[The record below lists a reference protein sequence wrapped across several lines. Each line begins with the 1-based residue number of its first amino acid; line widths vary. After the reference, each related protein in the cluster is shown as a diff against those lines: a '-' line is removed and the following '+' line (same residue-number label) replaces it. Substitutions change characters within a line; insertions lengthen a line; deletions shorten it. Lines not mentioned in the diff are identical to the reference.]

1 MGNLFQELR
10 RRNVFRVSTAYLVLG
25 WLIIEVTDT
34 VFPQFEF
41 PLWTNQFVTLLVILG
56 FPIAV
61 FFAWAFEITPDGI
74 KRESDVNREDSIT
87 THTGRKL
94 NFLIISILVIAL
106 GYFVYESRYAE
117 DSVIDDLQIA
127 EAVTDKSIAVLPFID
142 LSPDRSEAWFSDG
155 LTAEILNNLTQLPEL
170 MVSARTSSF
179 QFRGENRSIPEI
191 AMRLGVTYVV
201 EGSVRRLGDQLRI
214 TAQLIRA
221 DDGFN
226 LWSETYNN
234 STEELF
240 DVQEDVA
247 EKIASALDVF
257 LDDERREMMFQNGT
271 RNIEAFEAYL
281 KGVDIYIKLHDL
293 STNQTLWDA
302 NEFLAQAM
310 ELDPSF
316 ADPFIMHSD
325 AFAHVVMDGNASDFV
340 RVDGEARY
348 SPEQAMD
355 ILLADLDY
363 AAANARNSTTQLV
376 AELDRE
382 FFSPT
387 WC

>member
-226 LWSETYNN
+226 
-234 STEELF
+234 
-240 DVQEDVA
+240 
-247 EKIASALDVF
+247 
-257 LDDERREMMFQNGT
+257 
-271 RNIEAFEAYL
+271 
-281 KGVDIYIKLHDL
+281 
-293 STNQTLWDA
+293 
-302 NEFLAQAM
+302 
-310 ELDPSF
+310 
-316 ADPFIMHSD
+316 
-325 AFAHVVMDGNASDFV
+325 
-340 RVDGEARY
+340 
-348 SPEQAMD
+348 
-355 ILLADLDY
+355 
-363 AAANARNSTTQLV
+363 
-376 AELDRE
+376 
-382 FFSPT
+382 
-387 WC
+387 